1 MPILAVIHPEVLQYF
16 GKHPR
21 NDEMIRH
28 EFAPGEEPTV
38 YTTDI
43 CAEVGHEHC
52 KGIDRTIEGYEGE
65 AVFCICWCH
74 RFVALEPN

>member
-1 MPILAVIHPEVLQYF
+1 MVSIRAESAAEEEVMERED
-16 GKHPR
+16 GW
-21 NDEMIRH
+21 IRYR
-28 EFAPGEEPTV
+28 FPPGEEPTV
-38 YTTDI
+38 YTADI

-52 KGIDRTIEGYEGE
+52 TGIDRTIEGYEGE